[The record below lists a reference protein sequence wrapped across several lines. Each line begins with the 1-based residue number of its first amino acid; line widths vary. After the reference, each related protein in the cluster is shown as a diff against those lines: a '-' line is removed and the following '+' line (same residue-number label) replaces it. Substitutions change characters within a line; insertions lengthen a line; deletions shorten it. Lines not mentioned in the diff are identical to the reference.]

1 MCMCFVCVC
10 MCLHMV
16 ECTLCVC
23 VSVCLCFVFTNIQI
37 FTDYKYLQIYRY
49 TNIYLLNTLFSMLYI
64 QIHSSFSSFSLIYQ
78 THQLAKFFVLPSLF
92 LLTFL
97 EAELLYNSVL
107 SFSHSLT
114 NYSLTHSLTHSLPP
128 SLYLSIDICQQ
139 SHNFL

>member
-1 MCMCFVCVC
+1 MYFVCMCMCFVCVC

-64 QIHSSFSSFSLIYQ
+64 QIHSSFSSFFLIYR

-92 LLTFL
+92 LLTFYGWSL
-97 EAELLYNSVL
+97 TTIYIKPFGISSPPFFSLSVL
-107 SFSHSLT
+107 SCKFSS
-114 NYSLTHSLTHSLPP
+114 P
-128 SLYLSIDICQQ
+128 
-139 SHNFL
+139 